1 MWLNQQSVK
10 LSPFGYLGS
19 IPSIPTKRYLKQKA
33 IQEDKPLR
41 VTSRVIERLVKSLR
55 DTSITG

>member
-1 MWLNQQSVK
+1 
-10 LSPFGYLGS
+10 
-19 IPSIPTKRYLKQKA
+19 LKQKA